1 MTLVSAIQTSIALH
15 IRDTGNDEVTS
26 ARLLTLINDAV
37 QDASNSGWWI
47 PDDDE
52 AITTVAGANVIVPT
66 GMAYIKEILDD
77 TAGDRLEQHWWK
89 VEIVGGDAEIVVF
102 AGATPVGASKI
113 YGWKRPTVYTGGGDT
128 VDPGLE
134 SFLRERATAYALKYM
149 AAGQSELD
157 RSRIQMS
164 ELAMR
169 DSEAF
174 LSRQPQQYKIMPR
187 ARYVPGR

>member
-1 MTLVSAIQTSIALH
+1 M
-15 IRDTGNDEVTS
+15 
-26 ARLLTLINDAV
+26 LIV
-37 QDASNSGWWI
+37 L
-47 PDDDE
+47 P
-52 AITTVAGANVIVPT
+52 
-66 GMAYIKEILDD
+66 
-77 TAGDRLEQHWWK
+77 R
-89 VEIVGGDAEIVVF
+89 
-102 AGATPVGASKI
+102 ATPFGAARV
-113 YGWKRPTVYTGGGDT
+113 YGWKRPTVYTAGGDT

-149 AAGQSELD
+149 AVGQSELD